1 VFEYI
6 TLVCG
11 RRLLDRA
18 KMSIPKWWGLQKAE
32 SKDGTVVLRSI
43 RAARRNP
50 HQDALALA
58 GMLWKTEALV
68 CLRKHGLRKVVT
80 SKQSADDVLRAVA
93 EHIPIAILTNEVR
106 QAIKMRGGSGFEWLR
121 IQCGD
126 SQTTGST
133 VDRHRYRE
141 NLDWLLSLK

>member
-1 VFEYI
+1 
-6 TLVCG
+6 
-11 RRLLDRA
+11 
-18 KMSIPKWWGLQKAE
+18 MSTQTWTQK
-32 SKDGTVVLRSI
+32 G
-43 RAARRNP
+43 
-50 HQDALALA
+50 
-58 GMLWKTEALV
+58 
-68 CLRKHGLRKVVT
+68 VT
-80 SKQSADDVLRAVA
+80 SKQSADDFCGVLP